1 MAAQTDVSPRQRDVV
16 DPDDGKQTALAE
28 GCDNGKLCLSFGM
41 TVAFHATI
49 QNRNA
54 ANSAVLTTALNLDL
68 PSQLNG
74 AGNR

>member
-1 MAAQTDVSPRQRDVV
+1 MGNSAFH
-16 DPDDGKQTALAE
+16 
-28 GCDNGKLCLSFGM
+28 FGM